1 MPKSAISLSCPGC
14 QFAAASH
21 PLRRSGI
28 PLLLRDYCAGG
39 HGLNSPHKDE
49 RDLVN
54 GRHGKIGQQMGLGM
68 FVLAEVSRES
78 RIESDDSYIEWLS
91 RVCQPGF

>member
-1 MPKSAISLSCPGC
+1 MSICGRLPPAPALGNSPAAPG
-14 QFAAASH
+14 
-21 PLRRSGI
+21 
-28 PLLLRDYCAGG
+28 LLCGG